1 MIRWKDRNSK
11 QRRSFAGESW
21 GRYCAYP
28 ATMEAGNT
36 IELLV
41 DAEEAYPAM
50 LEGISRARKTILMDS
65 YIFNN
70 DQVGKQFSRALRDA
84 ARRDVKVYLIVDGVG
99 TWYVSSEFF
108 LEMEES
114 GVHVLIYRSPAPWRK
129 SFGLLRRDHRKL
141 LVIDGGVGFAGGL
154 NIGAEWLPRES
165 GGRGWHDLHLRIVGP
180 AVRELSKLAISTW
193 HIHADIMLDSKLFL
207 PEVPPAGIEFVNII
221 GSREIKK
228 RKVIRRSYL
237 TAIRQ
242 ARQYIYIANAYFL
255 PDLGFRRALGNACRR
270 GVDVRVMLPEK
281 GDILAVQLAS
291 QSLYSRLL
299 KAGIR
304 LFLWRSAVLHAKSAT
319 IDGEWA
325 TVGSFN
331 IDHRSWTM
339 NLEVNVNSVGPSLS
353 ERLKGVFLEDQKQC
367 KELAL
372 SEWRKRPI
380 LQRILERFCFLFR
393 KWM

>member
-1 MIRWKDRNSK
+1 MIRWKDRQSK

-28 ATMEAGNT
+28 ATMEGGNT
-36 IELLV
+36 VELLV
-41 DAEEAYPAM
+41 DGQEAYPAM
-50 LEGISRARKTILMDS
+50 LEGISKARKSILMGS

-70 DQVGKQFSRALRDA
+70 DEVGEQFSHALCEA

-99 TWYVSSEFF
+99 TWHVPSEFF
-108 LEMEES
+108 QEMEES
-114 GVHVLIYRSPAPWRK
+114 GVHVLVYRSPAPWRR

-141 LVIDGGVGFAGGL
+141 LVIDGEVGFAGGL
-154 NIGAEWLPRES
+154 NIGAEWLPRQS
-165 GGRGWHDLHLRIVGP
+165 GGRGWHDLHLKIVGP
-180 AVRELSKLAISTW
+180 AARELSKLAMSTW
-193 HIHADIMLDSKLFL
+193 HIHADIVLDSRLFL
-207 PEVPPAGIEFVNII
+207 PEVSPAGLEFVNII
-221 GSREIKK
+221 GSRERKK

-242 ARQYIYIANAYFL
+242 ARHYIFIANAYFL

-270 GVDVRVMLPEK
+270 GVDVRVMVPEK

-304 LFLWRSAVLHAKSAT
+304 VFLWRSAVLHAKSAT

-339 NLEVNVNSVGPSLS
+339 NLEVNINAVGPNLS
-353 ERLKGVFLEDQKQC
+353 ERLKSVFLEDQEHC

-372 SEWRKRPI
+372 TEWRKRPI
-380 LQRILERFCFLFR
+380 LQRIVERFCFLFS
-393 KWM
+393 KLM